1 MGHLCSNELLCFSF
15 LKMNEFE
22 IALNKALPS
31 IARRI
36 QNELIL
42 VVPVDTGRLKNSIK
56 VISSKEG
63 IVIWMV
69 DYGKYVEFGRNPRVI
84 VPVNKKALA
93 FKKGGKTIIV
103 KKVKQGAVR
112 PNPFVR
118 NTLQNKLRGIIVEEL
133 TKEIK

>member
-1 MGHLCSNELLCFSF
+1 
-15 LKMNEFE
+15 MNEFE
-22 IALNKALPS
+22 IALNRALPS
-31 IARRI
+31 IARRLW
-36 QNELIL
+36 NELTI
-42 VVPVDTGRLKNSIK
+42 VCPVDTSRLVNSIK
-56 VISSKEG
+56 VKATNEG
-63 IVIWMV
+63 LIIWMV

-133 TKEIK
+133 MKEIN

>member
-1 MGHLCSNELLCFSF
+1 MEHLCLNELLCFS

-112 PNPFVR
+112 PNPFIR

-133 TKEIK
+133 IKEIS

>member
-1 MGHLCSNELLCFSF
+1 MEHLCLNELLCFS

-112 PNPFVR
+112 PNPFIR

-133 TKEIK
+133 MKEIS

>member
-1 MGHLCSNELLCFSF
+1 MEHLCLNELLCFS

-22 IALNKALPS
+22 IALNRALPS
-31 IARRI
+31 IARRLL
-36 QNELIL
+36 NELVIIA
-42 VVPVDTGRLKNSIK
+42 PVDTGRLKNSLK
-56 VISSKEG
+56 VKATNDGLI
-63 IVIWMV
+63 IWMV

-133 TKEIK
+133 IKEIK

>member
-1 MGHLCSNELLCFSF
+1 
-15 LKMNEFE
+15 MNEFE

-133 TKEIK
+133 MKEIK

>member
-1 MGHLCSNELLCFSF
+1 MEHLCSNELLCFS

-22 IALNKALPS
+22 IALNRALPS
-31 IARRI
+31 IARRLL
-36 QNELIL
+36 NELVIIA
-42 VVPVDTGRLKNSIK
+42 PVDTGRLKNSLK
-56 VISSKEG
+56 VKATNDGLI
-63 IVIWMV
+63 IWMV

-84 VPVNKKALA
+84 TPVNKKALA

-133 TKEIK
+133 MKEIN

>member
-1 MGHLCSNELLCFSF
+1 MEHLCLNELLCFS

-112 PNPFVR
+112 PNPFIR

-133 TKEIK
+133 MKEIK

>member
-1 MGHLCSNELLCFSF
+1 
-15 LKMNEFE
+15 MNEFE

-56 VISSKEG
+56 VISSNEG
-63 IVIWMV
+63 IIIFMA

-112 PNPFVR
+112 PNPFIR

-133 TKEIK
+133 IKEIS

>member
-1 MGHLCSNELLCFSF
+1 MEHLCLNELLCFS

-133 TKEIK
+133 MKEIS

>member
-1 MGHLCSNELLCFSF
+1 MEHLCLNELLCFS

-133 TKEIK
+133 MKEIN

>member
-1 MGHLCSNELLCFSF
+1 MEHLCLNELLCFS

-112 PNPFVR
+112 PNPFIR

-133 TKEIK
+133 IKEIK